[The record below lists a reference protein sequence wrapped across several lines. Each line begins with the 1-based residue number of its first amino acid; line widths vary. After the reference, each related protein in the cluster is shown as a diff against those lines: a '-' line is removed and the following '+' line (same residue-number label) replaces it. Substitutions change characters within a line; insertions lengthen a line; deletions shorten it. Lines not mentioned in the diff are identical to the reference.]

1 VAAVGEQARAV
12 REEELI
18 REVLGGMR
26 DWRQAHPRA
35 SLAAI
40 EQEVEARLARLRA
53 RLVEDTALA
62 STSTDVGAL
71 EETTR
76 PRCPDCGPVLV
87 ERGQYERTITIR
99 GNQPV
104 RLRRSYAVCPTCGV
118 GLFPPR

>member
-1 VAAVGEQARAV
+1 MEESQ
-12 REEELI
+12 REAHEEALI
-18 REVLGGMR
+18 QEVLGGMR

-53 RLVEDTALA
+53 QLVEDTALA
-62 STSTDVGAL
+62 STSADVGAL
-71 EETTR
+71 EEAAR
-76 PRCPDCGPVLV
+76 PRCPAYGQGLV
-87 ERGQYERTITIR
+87 ERGQHERTVTIR